1 MKKIFTTM
9 MASMLLLSCTLTACK
24 APESSVDTAEHL
36 EIKIYNAGYGTQNVK
51 DVAARFMELNP
62 GKTVSFVEN
71 TDPLI
76 MQSEIKRGPSL
87 NTVDLYFA
95 GGDFMPLVAEGSF
108 TVEGKTY
115 DSMFASLDDV
125 YESAPTG
132 ETTLIKN
139 KMVKEFASYYYE
151 EQETS
156 YFAPWVMDWG
166 GIVYNSKM
174 FENYGWE
181 VPVTTD
187 ELIELCGDIV
197 AFTAKSTNK
206 NSMGQDIKIS
216 PFIYSREDS
225 YWYGVYEEWYIQ
237 YEGLEGFKL
246 FKQGKNAAGEYT
258 PDIKAAPGILKSMEL
273 MDTLVGTCYNDN
285 GTVKSKPADQIYCD
299 NLLTFRTYTDTQA
312 TFLYGEEARI
322 NQTGATTAAMIP
334 CGGWIENEMKTNFS
348 EEIASG
354 KVAFKCMKTP
364 IISAITDK
372 TSFKGD
378 ENLSTLVKWIDGGKQ
393 GAKPAFATDAD
404 VKIVEDARN
413 VVQVSNNYVCAI
425 PAYSTS
431 VDLAKEFIKFMYSDE
446 GCRIFTAA
454 TKGVDLPIRCDL
466 TGVQISEFQKS
477 KFAITSNPNV
487 TPVMIYRTYPV
498 ALASNEKVFH
508 GALGQMESKF
518 AVSNVNDYVSPA
530 ELFVANYNDLKNRW
544 QGIMS
549 DAGLN

>member
-1 MKKIFTTM
+1 MKKFVTTTM
-9 MASMLLLSCTLTACK
+9 ASVLLLTCALSAC
-24 APESSVDTAEHL
+24 TAEQSGVNTSDHL
-36 EIKIYNAGYGTQNVK
+36 EIKIYNAGYGTKNVK
-51 DVAARFMELNP
+51 DVAARYMELNP
-62 GKTVSFVEN
+62 GKTISFVEN

-87 NTVDLYFA
+87 NSVDLYFA
-95 GGDFMPLVAEGSF
+95 GGDFMPLVAEGAF

-115 DSMFASLDDV
+115 DNMFASMDDL

-132 ETTLIKN
+132 ESTLIKD
-139 KMVKEFASYYYE
+139 KMVKEFSDYYYGD
-151 EQETS
+151 QETS
-156 YFAPWVMDWG
+156 YFAPWIMDWA

-174 FENYGWE
+174 FESYGWE

-187 ELIELCGDIV
+187 ELIELCGEIV

-206 NSMGQDIKIS
+206 NSVGQDIKIS
-216 PFIYSREDS
+216 PFIYAREDS
-225 YWYGVYEEWYIQ
+225 YWRNIYEEWYIQ
-237 YEGLEGFKL
+237 YESLDGYKRFKE
-246 FKQGKNAAGEYT
+246 GKNEAGDYT
-258 PDIKAAPGILKSMEL
+258 PDVKASMGILKSMEL
-273 MDTLVGTCYNDN
+273 MDTLIGTCYNDN
-285 GTVKSKPADQIYCD
+285 GTIKSKPASEIYCD

-322 NQTGATTAAMIP
+322 NVTGATTAAMLP
-334 CGGWIENEMKTNFS
+334 NGGWLENEMNVNFS

-378 ENLSTLVKWIDGGKQ
+378 ENLATLVRWIDGGKQ

-431 VDLAKEFIKFMYSDE
+431 IDLAKDFIKFMYSDE

-454 TKGVDLPIRCDL
+454 TKGVDLPIKTDL
-466 TGVQISEFQKS
+466 TGIEISEFQKS
-477 KFAITSNPNV
+477 KFAITAKEGV

-498 ALASNEKVFH
+498 ALASNEMLFW
-508 GALGQMESKF
+508 GPLGQMESKF
-518 AVSNVNDYVSPA
+518 AVTNPNDYVSPQ
-530 ELFVANYNDLKNRW
+530 ELFVTNYNDLKNRW
-544 QGIMS
+544 QGILS